1 MKINILIGLI
11 FISLIL
17 IASENNI
24 NDPDL
29 IGGTE
34 LNGNGCVC
42 HSLERDNNVD
52 VWIEGPESL
61 YVDQMGIYK
70 MFLAGGPAEAG
81 GYNVAGRFGTMELVD
96 TLSFRHPLAL
106 NELTQAFPLPFPTTE
121 DTIYWEFG
129 YLASDS
135 SEVDT
140 IYSCGLSLVWDS
152 IPDDLDRWNFGPKFP
167 ITVINIIPVEL
178 VSFTAVSEGKNV
190 ILKWKTA
197 TELNNRG
204 FELQRMSD
212 GIPFKGIAFISGG
225 GTTSS
230 LTDYSYNDKNL
241 GSGSYVYRLKQ
252 QDFDGSFTYS
262 EEIQI
267 DVTNAP
273 DDFSLSQNYPNPFNP
288 FTKIRFSIPQSENVT
303 LKIYDVIGNRV
314 ATIVDEMKSSGDYN
328 IIFNAEEFSSG
339 VYYYSLEAGSYV
351 ATKKMTLLK

>member
-17 IASENNI
+17 IAAENNI

-42 HSLERDNNVD
+42 HSLERDTNVD
-52 VWIEGPESL
+52 VWVEGPESL
-61 YVDQMGIYK
+61 YVGQMGIYK
-70 MFLAGGPAEAG
+70 MFLTGGPAEAG

-96 TLSFRHPLAL
+96 TLSYRHPLAS

-135 SEVDT
+135 SKVDT

-167 ITVINIIPVEL
+167 ITVMNTIPVEL
-178 VSFTAVSEGKNV
+178 LSFTAVNEDRSV
-190 ILKWKTA
+190 ILKWQTA
-197 TELNNRG
+197 TELNNEG

-212 GIPFKGIAFISGG
+212 ETTFKSIAFISGS
-225 GTTSS
+225 GTTTN
-230 LTDYSYNDKNL
+230 LTEYSYNDKNL
-241 GSGSYVYRLKQ
+241 SDGSYVYRLKQ
-252 QDFDGSFTYS
+252 QDLDGSFTYS

-267 DVTNAP
+267 DVINP
-273 DDFSLSQNYPNPFNP
+273 PGDFNLSQNYPNPFNP
-288 FTKIRFSIPQSENVT
+288 STTIRFIIPVSENVT

-314 ATIVDEMKSSGDYN
+314 ATLVDEMKSSGDYN
-328 IIFNAEEFSSG
+328 IIFNAEELSSG
-339 VYYYSLEAGSYV
+339 VYYYSLKSGSYV
-351 ATKKMTLLK
+351 ATKKMVLLK